1 MFGYFTVYINDVPSS
16 QENLTLSAKHP
27 TSISLM
33 PQSLIGLF
41 PFQKCPS
48 FGDDTFSTNFFFFFF
63 IYPIMIFLQDLSFPL
78 KKVNA
83 KMLSQRMIQ
92 NHPIFFSQNYAC
104 NMSSNFMVLALTF
117 MKMFYIIHSLFYFYF
132 FL

>member
-1 MFGYFTVYINDVPSS
+1 MSYILGAKRVTKNHLGFVFGYFTVYINDVPSS

-48 FGDDTFSTNFFFFFF
+48 FGDDTFSTIFFFFFYYLPYHDF
-63 IYPIMIFLQDLSFPL
+63 SSGFVFSTQESECQNVVTTNDSKSSHFLFTKLRL
-78 KKVNA
+78 
-83 KMLSQRMIQ
+83 
-92 NHPIFFSQNYAC
+92 
-104 NMSSNFMVLALTF
+104 
-117 MKMFYIIHSLFYFYF
+117 
-132 FL
+132 